1 MYSPSSTIFGIFFGS
16 IVLFRNQ
23 NKTTIVWLV
32 FEAKAASAKVV
43 TAGTIR
49 ESQNEQQWK
58 AEKEIEREGDR
69 EAGDNIV
76 IWYVRNFPYLY
87 SLHKNS
93 RPTLGTHFVPI
104 RY

>member
-49 ESQNEQQWK
+49 ESQNEQQ
-58 AEKEIEREGDR
+58 
-69 EAGDNIV
+69 
-76 IWYVRNFPYLY
+76 
-87 SLHKNS
+87 
-93 RPTLGTHFVPI
+93 
-104 RY
+104 